1 MILSQLFK
9 RCRSV
14 GLFAGLVSAF
24 FCAQLSAHAID
35 EFADR
40 FIDLGLRFQNY
51 DSSAYLFLGD
61 KALVTEAKADD
72 VSLEELIKGLDQLH
86 AEISAVGTD
95 DRVLRKRLKDLS
107 GRVLAMQ
114 VRGKILSGEIPRDF
128 ETEAKLTF
136 DVTVPYYSEEHF
148 VELAQRLDALIPGD
162 DPLPQRVERFRDEFV
177 IPPSKLKAVLSV
189 AIDECRR
196 RTKAHLDL
204 PEGENV
210 QLVLVSGMHWVGFTV
225 YEGNSFSKILLN
237 ESVPVHIERALE
249 LGCHEGYP
257 GHHAH
262 ASMLQEKVINERGWK
277 EYELVQLIG
286 PMAVMNEGAA
296 SYAVDLAFTRSE
308 RLAFERKYLLPL
320 AGLEKTDL
328 ERYYHYIDIIDDL
341 NYARTEVARKYLY
354 GGMSFEDAVQWLID
368 FGLETRGTA
377 TQRMQF
383 IEAQRAYVVTYN
395 YGKTLVKRYVEQEAG
410 DDLDARWAI
419 FEKVILTPMSPSEL
433 ESALGM
439 QP

>member
-1 MILSQLFK
+1 MRLSQLFK
-9 RCRSV
+9 RCRSF
-14 GLFAGLVSAF
+14 GLVAGLVSAF
-24 FCAQLSAHAID
+24 FCTQLSADTID
-35 EFADR
+35 DFADR

-72 VSLEELIKGLDQLH
+72 VSLSELLVSLERLHEEM
-86 AEISAVGTD
+86 SAYQTD
-95 DRVLRKRLKDLS
+95 DAVLRKRFRDLR

-136 DVTVPYYSEEHF
+136 DVTVPHYSEEHF

-177 IPPSKLKAVLSV
+177 IPPSKLKDVLSV
-189 AIDECRR
+189 AIEECRR
-196 RTKAHLDL
+196 RTKSYLSL
-204 PEGENV
+204 PQDEHAE
-210 QLVLVSGMHWVGFTV
+210 LVLVTGMHWVGFTV

-237 ESVPVHIERALE
+237 QEVPVHIERALE

-262 ASMLQEKVINERGWK
+262 ASMLQEEVINKRGWK
-277 EYELVQLIG
+277 EYELIQLIG

-320 AGLEKTDL
+320 AGLETTDL
-328 ERYYHYIDIIDDL
+328 ERYYHYIDIIDEL
-341 NYARTEVARKYLY
+341 NYARTEAARKYLY
-354 GGMSFEDAVQWLID
+354 GGMSFDDAVQWLID

-377 TQRMQF
+377 TQRMRF
-383 IEAQRAYVVTYN
+383 IDAQRAYVVTYN

-410 DDLDARWAI
+410 ENLDARWEV
-419 FEKVILTPMSPSEL
+419 FERVILTPMSPSEL
-433 ESALGM
+433 ESALGI
-439 QP
+439 

>member
-14 GLFAGLVSAF
+14 GLVAGLVSAF
-24 FCAQLSAHAID
+24 FCAQLSADTID
-35 EFADR
+35 DFADR

-72 VSLEELIKGLDQLH
+72 VSLPDLLVSLERLHEEM
-86 AEISAVGTD
+86 SAYQTD
-95 DRVLRKRLKDLS
+95 DAVLSKRFKDLR

-136 DVTVPYYSEEHF
+136 DVTVPHYSEEHF

-177 IPPSKLKAVLSV
+177 IPPSKLKDVLSV
-189 AIDECRR
+189 AIEECRR
-196 RTKAHLDL
+196 RTKSYLNL
-204 PEGENV
+204 PQDEHAE
-210 QLVLVSGMHWVGFTV
+210 LVLVTGMHWVGFTV

-237 ESVPVHIERALE
+237 QEVPVHIERALE

-262 ASMLQEKVINERGWK
+262 ASMLQEEVINKRGWK
-277 EYELVQLIG
+277 EYELIQLIG

-328 ERYYHYIDIIDDL
+328 ERYYHYIDIIDEL

-354 GGMSFEDAVQWLID
+354 GGMSFDDAVQWLID

-377 TQRMQF
+377 TQRMRF
-383 IEAQRAYVVTYN
+383 IDAQRAYVVTYN

-410 DDLDARWAI
+410 EDLDARWEV
-419 FEKVILTPMSPSEL
+419 FERVILTPMSPSEL
-433 ESALGM
+433 ESALGI
-439 QP
+439 

>member
-1 MILSQLFK
+1 M
-9 RCRSV
+9 
-14 GLFAGLVSAF
+14 SAF
-24 FCAQLSAHAID
+24 FCAQLSADTID
-35 EFADR
+35 DFADR

-72 VSLEELIKGLDQLH
+72 VSLPDLLVSLERLHEEMNVYQ
-86 AEISAVGTD
+86 TD
-95 DRVLRKRLKDLS
+95 DAVLSKRFKDLR

-136 DVTVPYYSEEHF
+136 DVTVPHYSEEHF

-177 IPPSKLKAVLSV
+177 IPPSKLKDVLSV
-189 AIDECRR
+189 AIEECRR
-196 RTKAHLDL
+196 RTKSYLNL
-204 PEGENV
+204 PQDEHAE
-210 QLVLVSGMHWVGFTV
+210 LVLVTGMHWVGFTV

-237 ESVPVHIERALE
+237 QEVPVHIERALE

-262 ASMLQEKVINERGWK
+262 ASMLQEEVINKRGWK
-277 EYELVQLIG
+277 EYELIQLIG

-308 RLAFERKYLLPL
+308 RLAFERQYLLPL

-328 ERYYHYIDIIDDL
+328 ERYYHYIDIIDEL

-354 GGMSFEDAVQWLID
+354 GGMSFDDAVQWLID

-377 TQRMQF
+377 TQRMRF
-383 IEAQRAYVVTYN
+383 IDAQRAYVVTYN

-410 DDLDARWAI
+410 EDLDARWEV
-419 FEKVILTPMSPSEL
+419 FERVILTPMSPSEL
-433 ESALGM
+433 ESALGI
-439 QP
+439 

>member
-14 GLFAGLVSAF
+14 GLVAGLVSAF
-24 FCAQLSAHAID
+24 FCAQLSADTID
-35 EFADR
+35 DFADR

-72 VSLEELIKGLDQLH
+72 VSLSELLVSLERLHEEM
-86 AEISAVGTD
+86 SAYQTD
-95 DRVLRKRLKDLS
+95 DAVLSKRFKDLR

-136 DVTVPYYSEEHF
+136 DVTVPHYSEEHF

-177 IPPSKLKAVLSV
+177 IPPSKLKDVLSV
-189 AIDECRR
+189 AIEECRR
-196 RTKAHLDL
+196 RTKSYLNL
-204 PEGENV
+204 PQDEHAE
-210 QLVLVSGMHWVGFTV
+210 LVLVTGMHWVGFTV

-237 ESVPVHIERALE
+237 QEVPVHIERALE

-262 ASMLQEKVINERGWK
+262 ASMLQEEVINKRGWK
-277 EYELVQLIG
+277 EYELIQLIG

-328 ERYYHYIDIIDDL
+328 ERYYHYIDIIDEL

-354 GGMSFEDAVQWLID
+354 GGMSFDDAVQWLID

-377 TQRMQF
+377 TQRMRF
-383 IEAQRAYVVTYN
+383 IDAQRAYVVTYN

-410 DDLDARWAI
+410 EDLDARWEV
-419 FEKVILTPMSPSEL
+419 FERVILTPMSPSEL
-433 ESALGM
+433 ESALGI
-439 QP
+439 

>member
-14 GLFAGLVSAF
+14 GLVAGLVSAF
-24 FCAQLSAHAID
+24 FCAQLSADTID
-35 EFADR
+35 DFADR

-72 VSLEELIKGLDQLH
+72 VSLPDLLVSLERLHEEMNAYQ
-86 AEISAVGTD
+86 TD
-95 DRVLRKRLKDLS
+95 DAVLSKRFKDLR

-136 DVTVPYYSEEHF
+136 DVTVPHYSEEHF

-177 IPPSKLKAVLSV
+177 IPPSKLKDVLSV
-189 AIDECRR
+189 AIEECRR
-196 RTKAHLDL
+196 RTKSYLNL
-204 PEGENV
+204 PQDEHAE
-210 QLVLVSGMHWVGFTV
+210 LVLVTGMHWVGFTV

-237 ESVPVHIERALE
+237 QEVPVHIERALE

-262 ASMLQEKVINERGWK
+262 ASMLQEEVINKRGWK
-277 EYELVQLIG
+277 EYELIQLIG

-328 ERYYHYIDIIDDL
+328 ERYYHYIDIIDEL

-354 GGMSFEDAVQWLID
+354 GGMSFDDAVQWLID

-377 TQRMQF
+377 TQRMRF
-383 IEAQRAYVVTYN
+383 IDAQRAYVVTYN

-410 DDLDARWAI
+410 ENLDARWEV
-419 FEKVILTPMSPSEL
+419 FERVILTPMSPSEL
-433 ESALGM
+433 ESALGI
-439 QP
+439 

>member
-1 MILSQLFK
+1 MIISKFFK
-9 RCRSV
+9 QRCRSL
-14 GLFAGLVSAF
+14 GLLAGLVSAF
-24 FCAQLSAHAID
+24 FCTQLHADAID

-61 KALVTEAKADD
+61 KALVAEAKADE
-72 VSLEELIKGLDQLH
+72 VSLPDLLLSLERLYEEMGAYQ
-86 AEISAVGTD
+86 TD
-95 DRVLRKRLKDLS
+95 DVILRKRFKDLR
-107 GRVLAMQ
+107 GRVLAMK
-114 VRGKILSGEIPRDF
+114 VRGQILSDEIPTDF

-136 DVTVPYYSEEHF
+136 DVTVPHYSEQHF
-148 VELAQRLDALIPGD
+148 VDLAERLDALIPGD

-177 IPPSKLKAVLSV
+177 IPPSKLKEVLSV
-189 AIDECRR
+189 AIEECQR
-196 RTKAHLDL
+196 RTKTHLDL
-204 PEGENV
+204 PVDESVE
-210 QLVLVSGMHWVGFTV
+210 LVLVKDMHWVGFTV

-237 ESVPVHIERALE
+237 QDVPVHIERALE

-257 GHHAH
+257 GHHVH
-262 ASMLQEKVINERGWK
+262 ASMLQEEVINERGWK
-277 EYELVQLIG
+277 EYELIQLIG

-308 RLAFERKYLLPL
+308 RLAFERKHLLPL
-320 AGLEKTDL
+320 AGLEHTDL
-328 ERYYHYIDIIDDL
+328 ERYYNYIDIIDEL
-341 NYARTEVARKYLY
+341 NYARTEAARKYLY
-354 GGMSFEDAVQWLID
+354 GGMSFDDAVQWLID

-383 IEAQRAYVVTYN
+383 IDAQRAYVVTYN

-410 DDLDARWAI
+410 EDLDARWEV

-433 ESALGM
+433 ENALGI
-439 QP
+439 

>member
-1 MILSQLFK
+1 MRLSQLFK

-14 GLFAGLVSAF
+14 GLAAGLLSAF
-24 FCAQLSAHAID
+24 FCTQLSADTID
-35 EFADR
+35 DFADR

-72 VSLEELIKGLDQLH
+72 VSLSELLVSLERLHEEM
-86 AEISAVGTD
+86 SAYQTD
-95 DRVLRKRLKDLS
+95 DAVLSKRFKDLR

-136 DVTVPYYSEEHF
+136 DVTVPHYSEEHF

-177 IPPSKLKAVLSV
+177 IPPSKLKDVLSV
-189 AIDECRR
+189 AIEECRR
-196 RTKAHLDL
+196 RTKSYLNL
-204 PEGENV
+204 PQDEHAE
-210 QLVLVSGMHWVGFTV
+210 LVLVTGMHWVGFTV

-237 ESVPVHIERALE
+237 QEVPVHIERALE

-262 ASMLQEKVINERGWK
+262 ASMLQEEVINKRGWK
-277 EYELVQLIG
+277 EYELIQLIG

-328 ERYYHYIDIIDDL
+328 ERYYHYIDIIDEL
-341 NYARTEVARKYLY
+341 NYARTEAARKYLY
-354 GGMSFEDAVQWLID
+354 GGMSFDDAVQWLID

-377 TQRMQF
+377 TQRMRF
-383 IEAQRAYVVTYN
+383 IDAQRAYVVTYN
-395 YGKTLVKRYVEQEAG
+395 YGKTLVKRYIEQEAG
-410 DDLDARWAI
+410 ENLDARWEV
-419 FEKVILTPMSPSEL
+419 FERVILTPMSPSEL
-433 ESALGM
+433 ESALGI
-439 QP
+439 

>member
-14 GLFAGLVSAF
+14 GLVAGLVSAF
-24 FCAQLSAHAID
+24 FCAQLSADTID
-35 EFADR
+35 DFADR

-72 VSLEELIKGLDQLH
+72 VSLPDLLVSLERLHEEMNVYQ
-86 AEISAVGTD
+86 TD
-95 DRVLRKRLKDLS
+95 DAVLSKRFKDLR

-136 DVTVPYYSEEHF
+136 DVTVPHYSEEHF

-177 IPPSKLKAVLSV
+177 IPPSKLKDVLSV
-189 AIDECRR
+189 AIEECRR
-196 RTKAHLDL
+196 RTKSYLNL
-204 PEGENV
+204 PQDEHAE
-210 QLVLVSGMHWVGFTV
+210 LVLVTGMHWVGFTV

-237 ESVPVHIERALE
+237 QEVPVHIERALE

-262 ASMLQEKVINERGWK
+262 ASMLQEEVINKRGWK
-277 EYELVQLIG
+277 EYELIQLIG

-308 RLAFERKYLLPL
+308 RLAFERQYLLPL

-328 ERYYHYIDIIDDL
+328 ERYYHYIDIIDEL

-354 GGMSFEDAVQWLID
+354 GGMSFDDAVQWLID

-377 TQRMQF
+377 TQRMRF
-383 IEAQRAYVVTYN
+383 IDAQRAYVVTYN

-410 DDLDARWAI
+410 EDLDARWEV
-419 FEKVILTPMSPSEL
+419 FERVILTPMSPSEL
-433 ESALGM
+433 ESALGI
-439 QP
+439 

>member
-14 GLFAGLVSAF
+14 GLVAGLVSAF
-24 FCAQLSAHAID
+24 FCAQLSADTID
-35 EFADR
+35 DFADR

-72 VSLEELIKGLDQLH
+72 VSLPDLLVSLERLHEEM
-86 AEISAVGTD
+86 SAYQTD
-95 DRVLRKRLKDLS
+95 DAVLSKRFKDLR

-136 DVTVPYYSEEHF
+136 DVTVPHYSEEHF

-177 IPPSKLKAVLSV
+177 IPPSKLKDVLSV
-189 AIDECRR
+189 AIEECRR
-196 RTKAHLDL
+196 RTKSYLNL
-204 PEGENV
+204 PQDEHAE
-210 QLVLVSGMHWVGFTV
+210 LVLVTGMHWVGFTV

-237 ESVPVHIERALE
+237 QEVPVHIERALE

-262 ASMLQEKVINERGWK
+262 ASMLQEEVINKRGWK
-277 EYELVQLIG
+277 EYELIQLIG

-308 RLAFERKYLLPL
+308 RLAFERQYLLPL

-328 ERYYHYIDIIDDL
+328 ERYYHYIDIIDEL

-354 GGMSFEDAVQWLID
+354 GGMSFDDAVQWLID

-377 TQRMQF
+377 TQRMRF
-383 IEAQRAYVVTYN
+383 IDAQRAYVVTYN

-410 DDLDARWAI
+410 EDLDARWEV
-419 FEKVILTPMSPSEL
+419 FERVILTPMSPSEL
-433 ESALGM
+433 ESALGI
-439 QP
+439 

>member
-14 GLFAGLVSAF
+14 GLVAGLVSAF
-24 FCAQLSAHAID
+24 FCAQLSADTID
-35 EFADR
+35 DFADR

-72 VSLEELIKGLDQLH
+72 VSLPDLLVSLERLHEEMNAYQ
-86 AEISAVGTD
+86 TD
-95 DRVLRKRLKDLS
+95 DAVLSKRFKDLR
-107 GRVLAMQ
+107 GRVIAMQ

-136 DVTVPYYSEEHF
+136 DVTVPHYSEEHF

-177 IPPSKLKAVLSV
+177 IPPSKLKDVLSV
-189 AIDECRR
+189 AIEECRR
-196 RTKAHLDL
+196 RTKSYLNL
-204 PEGENV
+204 PQDEHAE
-210 QLVLVSGMHWVGFTV
+210 LVLVTGMHWVGFTV

-237 ESVPVHIERALE
+237 QEVPVHIERALE

-262 ASMLQEKVINERGWK
+262 ASMLQEEVINKRGWK
-277 EYELVQLIG
+277 EYELIQLIG

-328 ERYYHYIDIIDDL
+328 ERYYHYIDIIDEL

-354 GGMSFEDAVQWLID
+354 GGMSFDDAVQWLID

-377 TQRMQF
+377 TQRMRF
-383 IEAQRAYVVTYN
+383 IDAQRAYVVTYN

-410 DDLDARWAI
+410 EDLDARWEV
-419 FEKVILTPMSPSEL
+419 FERVILTPMSPSEL
-433 ESALGM
+433 ESALGI
-439 QP
+439 

>member
-1 MILSQLFK
+1 MRLSQLFK

-14 GLFAGLVSAF
+14 GLLAGLVSAF
-24 FCAQLSAHAID
+24 FCTQLSADTID
-35 EFADR
+35 DFADR

-72 VSLEELIKGLDQLH
+72 VSLSELLVSLERLHEEM
-86 AEISAVGTD
+86 SAYQTD
-95 DRVLRKRLKDLS
+95 DAVLSKRFKDLR

-136 DVTVPYYSEEHF
+136 DVTVPHYSEEHF

-177 IPPSKLKAVLSV
+177 IPPSKLKDVLSV
-189 AIDECRR
+189 AIEECRR
-196 RTKAHLDL
+196 RTKSYLNL
-204 PEGENV
+204 PQDEHAE
-210 QLVLVSGMHWVGFTV
+210 LVLVTGMHWVGFTV

-237 ESVPVHIERALE
+237 QEVPVHIERALE

-262 ASMLQEKVINERGWK
+262 ASMLQEEVINKRGWK
-277 EYELVQLIG
+277 EYELIQLIG

-328 ERYYHYIDIIDDL
+328 ERYYHYIDIIDEL
-341 NYARTEVARKYLY
+341 NYARTEAARKYLY
-354 GGMSFEDAVQWLID
+354 GGMSFDDAVQWLID

-377 TQRMQF
+377 TQRMRF
-383 IEAQRAYVVTYN
+383 IDAQRAYVVTYN

-410 DDLDARWAI
+410 ENLDARWEV
-419 FEKVILTPMSPSEL
+419 FERVILTPMSPSEL
-433 ESALGM
+433 ESALGI
-439 QP
+439 

>member
-1 MILSQLFK
+1 MRLSQLFK

-14 GLFAGLVSAF
+14 GLVAGLVSAF
-24 FCAQLSAHAID
+24 FCTQLSADTID
-35 EFADR
+35 DFADR

-61 KALVTEAKADD
+61 DALVTEAKADD
-72 VSLEELIKGLDQLH
+72 VSLSELLVSLERLHEEM
-86 AEISAVGTD
+86 SAYQTD
-95 DRVLRKRLKDLS
+95 DAVLSKRFKDLR

-136 DVTVPYYSEEHF
+136 DVTVPHHSEEHF

-177 IPPSKLKAVLSV
+177 IPPSKLKDVLSV
-189 AIDECRR
+189 AIEECRR
-196 RTKAHLDL
+196 RTKSYLSL
-204 PEGENV
+204 PQDEHAE
-210 QLVLVSGMHWVGFTV
+210 LVLVTGMHWVGFTV

-237 ESVPVHIERALE
+237 QEVPVHIERALE

-262 ASMLQEKVINERGWK
+262 ASMLQEEVINKRGWK
-277 EYELVQLIG
+277 EYELIQLIG

-328 ERYYHYIDIIDDL
+328 ERYYHYIDIIDEL
-341 NYARTEVARKYLY
+341 NYARTEAARKYLY
-354 GGMSFEDAVQWLID
+354 GGMSFDDAVQWLID

-377 TQRMQF
+377 TQRMRF
-383 IEAQRAYVVTYN
+383 IDAQRAYVVTYN

-410 DDLDARWAI
+410 ENLDARWEV
-419 FEKVILTPMSPSEL
+419 FERVILTPMSPSEL
-433 ESALGM
+433 ESALGI
-439 QP
+439 

>member
-1 MILSQLFK
+1 MRLSQLFK

-14 GLFAGLVSAF
+14 GLVAGLVSAF
-24 FCAQLSAHAID
+24 FCTQLSADTID
-35 EFADR
+35 DFADR

-72 VSLEELIKGLDQLH
+72 VSLSELLVSLERLHEEM
-86 AEISAVGTD
+86 SAYQTD
-95 DRVLRKRLKDLS
+95 DAVLSKRFKDLR

-136 DVTVPYYSEEHF
+136 DVTVPHYSEEHF

-177 IPPSKLKAVLSV
+177 IPPSKLKDVLSV
-189 AIDECRR
+189 AIEECRR
-196 RTKAHLDL
+196 RTKSYLNL
-204 PEGENV
+204 PQDEHAE
-210 QLVLVSGMHWVGFTV
+210 LVLVTGMHWVGFTV

-237 ESVPVHIERALE
+237 QEVPVHIERALE

-262 ASMLQEKVINERGWK
+262 ASMLQEEVINKRGWK
-277 EYELVQLIG
+277 EYELIQLIG

-328 ERYYHYIDIIDDL
+328 ERYYHYIDIIDEL
-341 NYARTEVARKYLY
+341 NYARTEAARKYLY
-354 GGMSFEDAVQWLID
+354 GGMSFDDAVQWLID

-377 TQRMQF
+377 TQRMRF
-383 IEAQRAYVVTYN
+383 IDAQRAYVVTYN
-395 YGKTLVKRYVEQEAG
+395 YGKTLVKRYIEQEAG
-410 DDLDARWAI
+410 EDLDARWEV
-419 FEKVILTPMSPSEL
+419 FERVILTPMSPSEL
-433 ESALGM
+433 ESALGI
-439 QP
+439 

>member
-1 MILSQLFK
+1 M
-9 RCRSV
+9 
-14 GLFAGLVSAF
+14 SADT
-24 FCAQLSAHAID
+24 ID
-35 EFADR
+35 DFADR

-72 VSLEELIKGLDQLH
+72 VSLPDLLVSLERLHEEMNVYQ
-86 AEISAVGTD
+86 TD
-95 DRVLRKRLKDLS
+95 DAVLSKRFKDLR

-136 DVTVPYYSEEHF
+136 DVTVPHYSEEHF

-177 IPPSKLKAVLSV
+177 IPPSKLKDVLSV
-189 AIDECRR
+189 AIEECRR
-196 RTKAHLDL
+196 RTKSYLNL
-204 PEGENV
+204 PQDEHAE
-210 QLVLVSGMHWVGFTV
+210 LVLVTGMHWVGFTV

-237 ESVPVHIERALE
+237 QEVPVHIERALE

-262 ASMLQEKVINERGWK
+262 ASMLQEEVINKRGWK
-277 EYELVQLIG
+277 EYELIQLIG

-308 RLAFERKYLLPL
+308 RLAFERQYLLPL

-328 ERYYHYIDIIDDL
+328 ERYYHYIDIIDEL

-354 GGMSFEDAVQWLID
+354 GGMSFDDAVQWLID

-377 TQRMQF
+377 TQRMRF
-383 IEAQRAYVVTYN
+383 IDAQRAYVVTYN

-410 DDLDARWAI
+410 EDLDARWEV
-419 FEKVILTPMSPSEL
+419 FERVILTPMSPSEL
-433 ESALGM
+433 ESALGI
-439 QP
+439 

>member
-1 MILSQLFK
+1 MTLSQLFK

-14 GLFAGLVSAF
+14 GLVAGLVSAF
-24 FCAQLSAHAID
+24 FCTQLSADAID
-35 EFADR
+35 EFSDR

-61 KALVTEAKADD
+61 KALVAEAKGDD
-72 VSLEELIKGLDQLH
+72 VSLSDLLVGLERLHEEM
-86 AEISAVGTD
+86 SAYQTD
-95 DRVLRKRLKDLS
+95 DAVLGKRFKDLR

-136 DVTVPYYSEEHF
+136 DVTVPHYSEEHF

-162 DPLPQRVERFRDEFV
+162 DSLPQRVERFRDEFV
-177 IPPSKLKAVLSV
+177 IPSSKLKDVLSV
-189 AIDECRR
+189 AIEECRR
-196 RTKAHLDL
+196 RTKSYLNL
-204 PEGENV
+204 PQDEHVE
-210 QLVLVSGMHWVGFTV
+210 LVLVTGMHWVGFTV

-237 ESVPVHIERALE
+237 QEVPVHIERALE

-262 ASMLQEKVINERGWK
+262 ASMLQEEVINKRGWK
-277 EYELVQLIG
+277 EYELIQLIG

-296 SYAVDLAFTRSE
+296 SYAVDLAFTRGE

-328 ERYYHYIDIIDDL
+328 ERYYHYIDIIDEL
-341 NYARTEVARKYLY
+341 NYARNEAARKYLY
-354 GGMSFEDAVQWLID
+354 GGMSFDDAVQWLID

-377 TQRMQF
+377 TQRMRF
-383 IEAQRAYVVTYN
+383 IDAQRAYVVTYN

-410 DDLDARWAI
+410 EDLDARWEV

-433 ESALGM
+433 ESALGI
-439 QP
+439 

>member
-14 GLFAGLVSAF
+14 GLVAGLVSAF
-24 FCAQLSAHAID
+24 FCAQLSADTID
-35 EFADR
+35 DFADR

-72 VSLEELIKGLDQLH
+72 VSLSELLVSLERLHEEM
-86 AEISAVGTD
+86 SAYQTD
-95 DRVLRKRLKDLS
+95 DAVLSKRFKDLR

-136 DVTVPYYSEEHF
+136 DVTVPHYSEEHF

-177 IPPSKLKAVLSV
+177 IPPSKLEDVLSV
-189 AIDECRR
+189 AIEECRR
-196 RTKAHLDL
+196 RTKSYLNL
-204 PEGENV
+204 PQDEHAE
-210 QLVLVSGMHWVGFTV
+210 LVLVTGMHWVGFTV

-237 ESVPVHIERALE
+237 QEVPVHIERALE

-262 ASMLQEKVINERGWK
+262 ASMLQEEVINKRGWK
-277 EYELVQLIG
+277 EYELIQLIG

-328 ERYYHYIDIIDDL
+328 ERYYHYIDIIDEL
-341 NYARTEVARKYLY
+341 NYARTEAARKYLY
-354 GGMSFEDAVQWLID
+354 GGMSFDDAVQWLID

-377 TQRMQF
+377 TQRMRF
-383 IEAQRAYVVTYN
+383 IDAQRAYVVTYN

-410 DDLDARWAI
+410 EDLDTRWEV
-419 FEKVILTPMSPSEL
+419 FERVILTPMSPSEL
-433 ESALGM
+433 ESALGI
-439 QP
+439 

>member
-1 MILSQLFK
+1 MTLSQLFK

-14 GLFAGLVSAF
+14 GLVAGLVSAF
-24 FCAQLSAHAID
+24 FCTQLSADAID

-61 KALVTEAKADD
+61 KTLVTEAKADD
-72 VSLEELIKGLDQLH
+72 VSLSDLLVGLERLHEEM
-86 AEISAVGTD
+86 SAYQTD
-95 DRVLRKRLKDLS
+95 DAVLGKRFKDLR

-136 DVTVPYYSEEHF
+136 DVTVPHYSEEHF

-162 DPLPQRVERFRDEFV
+162 DSLPQRVERFRDEFV
-177 IPPSKLKAVLSV
+177 IPPSKLKDVLSV
-189 AIDECRR
+189 AIEECRR
-196 RTKAHLDL
+196 RTKSYLNL
-204 PEGENV
+204 PQDEHVE
-210 QLVLVSGMHWVGFTV
+210 LVLVTGMHWVGFTV

-237 ESVPVHIERALE
+237 QEVPVHIERALE

-262 ASMLQEKVINERGWK
+262 ASMLQEEVINKRGWK
-277 EYELVQLIG
+277 EYELIQLIG

-296 SYAVDLAFTRSE
+296 SYAVDLAFTRGE

-328 ERYYHYIDIIDDL
+328 ERYYHYIDIIDEL
-341 NYARTEVARKYLY
+341 NYARNEAARKYLY
-354 GGMSFEDAVQWLID
+354 GGMSFDDAVQWLID

-377 TQRMQF
+377 TQRMRF
-383 IEAQRAYVVTYN
+383 IDAQRAYVVTYN

-410 DDLDARWAI
+410 EDLDARWEV

-433 ESALGM
+433 ESALGI
-439 QP
+439 

>member
-1 MILSQLFK
+1 MRLSQLFK

-14 GLFAGLVSAF
+14 GLVAGLVSAF
-24 FCAQLSAHAID
+24 FCTQLSADTID
-35 EFADR
+35 DFADR

-72 VSLEELIKGLDQLH
+72 VSLSELLVSLERLHEEM
-86 AEISAVGTD
+86 SAYQTD
-95 DRVLRKRLKDLS
+95 DAVLSKRFKDLR

-136 DVTVPYYSEEHF
+136 DVTVPHYSEEHF

-177 IPPSKLKAVLSV
+177 IPPSKLKDVLSV
-189 AIDECRR
+189 AIEECRR
-196 RTKAHLDL
+196 RTKSYLNL
-204 PEGENV
+204 PQDEHAE
-210 QLVLVSGMHWVGFTV
+210 LVLVTGMHWVGFTV

-237 ESVPVHIERALE
+237 QEVPVHIERALE

-262 ASMLQEKVINERGWK
+262 ASMLQEEVINKRGWK
-277 EYELVQLIG
+277 EYELIQLIG

-328 ERYYHYIDIIDDL
+328 ERYYHYIDIIDEL
-341 NYARTEVARKYLY
+341 NYARTEAARKYLY
-354 GGMSFEDAVQWLID
+354 GGMSFDDAVQWLID

-377 TQRMQF
+377 TQRMRF
-383 IEAQRAYVVTYN
+383 IDAQRAYVVTYN

-410 DDLDARWAI
+410 ENLDARWEV
-419 FEKVILTPMSPSEL
+419 FERVILTPMSPSEL
-433 ESALGM
+433 ESALGI
-439 QP
+439 

>member
-1 MILSQLFK
+1 MRLSQLFK
-9 RCRSV
+9 QCRSV
-14 GLFAGLVSAF
+14 GLVAGLVSAF
-24 FCAQLSAHAID
+24 FCTQLSADAID
-35 EFADR
+35 DFADR
-40 FIDLGLRFQNY
+40 FIDLGLRLQNY

-61 KALVTEAKADD
+61 KALVAEAKADA
-72 VSLEELIKGLDQLH
+72 VSLSDLLLRLERLYEDM
-86 AEISAVGTD
+86 SAHQTD
-95 DRVLRKRLKDLS
+95 DAVLSKRFKDLR

-136 DVTVPYYSEEHF
+136 DVTVPHYSEEHF

-177 IPPSKLKAVLSV
+177 IPPSKLKDVLSV
-189 AIDECRR
+189 AIEECRR
-196 RTKAHLDL
+196 RTKSYLNL
-204 PEGENV
+204 PQDEHAE
-210 QLVLVSGMHWVGFTV
+210 LVLVTGMHWVGFTV

-237 ESVPVHIERALE
+237 QEVPVHIERALE

-262 ASMLQEKVINERGWK
+262 ASMLQEEVINKRGWK
-277 EYELVQLIG
+277 EYELIQLIG

-308 RLAFERKYLLPL
+308 RLAFERKYLLPI

-328 ERYYHYIDIIDDL
+328 ERYYHYIDIIDEL
-341 NYARTEVARKYLY
+341 NYARTEAARKYLY
-354 GGMSFEDAVQWLID
+354 GGMSFDDAVQWLID

-377 TQRMQF
+377 TQRMRF
-383 IEAQRAYVVTYN
+383 IDAQRAYVVTYN

-410 DDLDARWAI
+410 ENLDARWEV

-433 ESALGM
+433 ESALGI
-439 QP
+439 

>member
-14 GLFAGLVSAF
+14 GLVAGLVSAF
-24 FCAQLSAHAID
+24 FCTQLSADAID
-35 EFADR
+35 DFADR

-72 VSLEELIKGLDQLH
+72 VSLSDLLVSLERLHEEM
-86 AEISAVGTD
+86 SAYQTD
-95 DRVLRKRLKDLS
+95 DAVLSKRFKDLR

-114 VRGKILSGEIPRDF
+114 VRGKTLSGEIPRDF

-136 DVTVPYYSEEHF
+136 DVTVPHYSEEHF

-162 DPLPQRVERFRDEFV
+162 DRLPQRVERFRDEFV
-177 IPPSKLKAVLSV
+177 IPPSKLKDVLSV
-189 AIDECRR
+189 AIEECRR
-196 RTKAHLDL
+196 RTKSYLNL
-204 PEGENV
+204 PQDEHAE
-210 QLVLVSGMHWVGFTV
+210 LVLVTGMHWVGFTV

-237 ESVPVHIERALE
+237 QEVPVHIERALE

-262 ASMLQEKVINERGWK
+262 ASMLQEEVINKRGWK
-277 EYELVQLIG
+277 EYELIQLIG

-328 ERYYHYIDIIDDL
+328 ERYYHYIDIIDEL
-341 NYARTEVARKYLY
+341 NYARTEAARKYLY
-354 GGMSFEDAVQWLID
+354 GGMSFDDAVQWLID

-377 TQRMQF
+377 TQRMRF
-383 IEAQRAYVVTYN
+383 IDAQRAYVVTYN

-410 DDLDARWAI
+410 EDLDARWEV
-419 FEKVILTPMSPSEL
+419 FERVILTPMSPSEL
-433 ESALGM
+433 ESALGI
-439 QP
+439 